1 MYTFT
6 DTYAEERNGQPKL
19 GLEQLKAGT
28 SFRRFLIGYLQTVN
42 NLKFALQD
50 IKNYQRPATDLNR
63 TVKYLC
69 LFRGNILICLR
80 MPYFLTSPCPNLIC
94 QYIFKLVKF

>member
-42 NLKFALQD
+42 NLKLFKSHCQISVSFSWEYSYLSSYALF
-50 IKNYQRPATDLNR
+50 LN
-63 TVKYLC
+63 KPLSE
-69 LFRGNILICLR
+69 
-80 MPYFLTSPCPNLIC
+80 PYMSI
-94 QYIFKLVKF
+94 YI

>member
-1 MYTFT
+1 MYYEQGHRKDNLHRNQVAYGQCLGFYNKLLREMYTFT

-42 NLKFALQD
+42 NLQFAL
-50 IKNYQRPATDLNR
+50 
-63 TVKYLC
+63 
-69 LFRGNILICLR
+69 
-80 MPYFLTSPCPNLIC
+80 
-94 QYIFKLVKF
+94 

>member
-28 SFRRFLIGYLQTVN
+28 SYRLS
-42 NLKFALQD
+42 
-50 IKNYQRPATDLNR
+50 TD
-63 TVKYLC
+63 
-69 LFRGNILICLR
+69 GEQ
-80 MPYFLTSPCPNLIC
+80 P
-94 QYIFKLVKF
+94 

>member
-28 SFRRFLIGYLQTVN
+28 SFRWFLIGYLPTVN
-42 NLKFALQD
+42 NLKFAL
-50 IKNYQRPATDLNR
+50 
-63 TVKYLC
+63 
-69 LFRGNILICLR
+69 
-80 MPYFLTSPCPNLIC
+80 
-94 QYIFKLVKF
+94 

>member
-28 SFRRFLIGYLQTVN
+28 SFRRFLIGYLQTVK
-42 NLKFALQD
+42 NLKFAL
-50 IKNYQRPATDLNR
+50 
-63 TVKYLC
+63 
-69 LFRGNILICLR
+69 
-80 MPYFLTSPCPNLIC
+80 
-94 QYIFKLVKF
+94 